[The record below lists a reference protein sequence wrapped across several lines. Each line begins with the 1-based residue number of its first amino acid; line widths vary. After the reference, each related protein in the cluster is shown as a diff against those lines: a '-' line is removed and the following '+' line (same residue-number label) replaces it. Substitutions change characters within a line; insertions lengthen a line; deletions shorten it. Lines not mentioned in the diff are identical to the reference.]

1 MDKTQEDA
9 RIGAVLG
16 GRYRITTLLGEG
28 GMGLVYR
35 GERLQLGK
43 PVAIKFLHTP
53 YSRSQKFV
61 ARFERE
67 ARAMSKLSHPHLV
80 SVIDFG
86 VQEAPYIV
94 MDFVTG
100 STVRDVLDSG
110 PVPVARSLSIAR
122 QVLFGLAHAH
132 SEGVIH
138 RDIKPGNIMLAEL
151 AGIGDHVR
159 IFDFGLAKLHDS
171 ESEGD
176 MSTASIVGTP
186 AYMAPEQARA
196 EKIDA
201 RVDLYATGVVLFEL
215 LTGQKPFQGDDAY
228 TVLCMQR
235 DKPPPKLRSLAPQL
249 SQELE
254 AVVAHAL
261 EKDVDKR
268 IQTAA
273 DFITALD
280 AVPEATG
287 RPSSEQVASD
297 AIGFA
302 KTQHQ
307 LQAPNIG
314 ARVPGR
320 ASTID
325 PARIEDSTEG
335 SLAGMPIAE
344 QRPRRSSARV
354 WMMLVFIAVG
364 ACAFVIL
371 RVAPRSL
378 TEQMMSFGREE
389 SPPAEAPSPAAAPVA
404 AAPAAEP
411 PAVAPAAEP
420 PTQPA
425 PEPALEEPPAEPVAA
440 PSEAA
445 PAAVAEP
452 APAPAAD
459 APDVLLARGPA
470 RVDAEDESEA
480 AGSDEE
486 LSEAMLAAADEALN
500 ETSESEAKIVEPAPS
515 NPVSLATVHALI
527 RQNKTG
533 QAMGVIQVLRK
544 KSPKSAELPYLLGDL
559 YFDRHWWSDGLAKYR
574 EAIRLGPGYR
584 KKASIQRNAILAL
597 SDDRTYP
604 RARALLVKDIGRTA
618 APRLKKAAKSDPS
631 RSVRKRASSVLAA
644 LR

>member
-1 MDKTQEDA
+1 MAGRMDKTQEDA

-110 PVPVARSLSIAR
+110 PVPVARALSIAR
-122 QVLFGLAHAH
+122 QVLFGLSHAH

-261 EKDVDKR
+261 EKEVDKR

-273 DFITALD
+273 EFITALD

-287 RPSSEQVASD
+287 RPSSEHVASD

-307 LQAPNIG
+307 LHAPKLN
-314 ARVPGR
+314 
-320 ASTID
+320 

-344 QRPRRSSARV
+344 SRPRRSSARV

-389 SPPAEAPSPAAAPVA
+389 SPAADAPFSARAPEGALRPPAAAPVA
-404 AAPAAEP
+404 EAPAAEP
-411 PAVAPAAEP
+411 PAAAPTEP
-420 PTQPA
+420 PPEPA

-445 PAAVAEP
+445 PTVPAQVAAAPEPPP
-452 APAPAAD
+452 APEAAD
-459 APDVLLARGPA
+459 
-470 RVDAEDESEA
+470 DESEA

-533 QAMGVIQVLRK
+533 QAMGVIQVLRR

-618 APRLKKAAKSDPS
+618 VPRLKKAAKSDPS